1 MKLIEFQMGVEKT
14 RFDAVRKD
22 AWERRELHENQEGGG
37 PEGGERGGGEQEVVR
52 RTGGGEESGVKRDTP
67 CLCS

>member
-1 MKLIEFQMGVEKT
+1 MWRKLC
-14 RFDAVRKD
+14 FDAVRKE

-52 RTGGGEESGVKRDTP
+52 RAASNATHRVCVHS
-67 CLCS
+67 